1 MNNYPKIIGIGIDII
16 EVTRI
21 ASSCQK
27 WVDRF
32 EQRIYTQKERNYC
45 GKPPLRYQ
53 RLAARFA
60 AKEATFKALG
70 TGLINGMQWT
80 DIEVL
85 PDELGKPIITLLN
98 ETKRYAET
106 IGVSDQMITLSHTN
120 DYAVANVIL
129 FGYPSTTKT

>member
-27 WVDRF
+27 RVDRF
-32 EQRIYTQKERNYC
+32 EQRIYTQKERNYS

-129 FGYPSTTKT
+129 FGYPSTIKT

>member
-27 WVDRF
+27 RVDRF

-45 GKPPLRYQ
+45 GEPPLRYQ

-60 AKEATFKALG
+60 AKEATLKALG
-70 TGLINGMQWT
+70 LCLGAMALY
-80 DIEVL
+80 DIEVVRESSGRPKERL
-85 PDELGKPIITLLN
+85 
-98 ETKRYAET
+98 A
-106 IGVSDQMITLSHTN
+106 
-120 DYAVANVIL
+120 
-129 FGYPSTTKT
+129 

>member
-32 EQRIYTQKERNYC
+32 EQRIYTQKERNYW
-45 GKPPLRYQ
+45 GEPPLRYQ

-106 IGVSDQMITLSHTN
+106 IGVSEQMITLSHTN

-129 FGYPSTTKT
+129 FGYPSTIKT

>member
-32 EQRIYTQKERNYC
+32 EQRIYTQKERSYC

-85 PDELGKPIITLLN
+85 PDELGKPMITLLN

-129 FGYPSTTKT
+129 FGYPSIIKT

>member
-45 GKPPLRYQ
+45 GKPPFRYQ

-129 FGYPSTTKT
+129 FGYPSTIKT